1 MSHDDHDDPPGR
13 PRAPTYLQS
22 LSRDASRRQVLQLL
36 SALGGVAAAGLPA
49 IAQAGPT
56 WQPLPHHDIITRA
69 LTQPLYRA
77 RLLDKPKKT
86 LAEEHGIVLGATVTL
101 VVVVDTMEL
110 VHVVLSSHAG
120 MRGPE
125 EGVVADILQQYRNDV
140 AFRTQLVNNP
150 RQAFEDWTG
159 ATIPQILAVQVVQE
173 TPIYRVIQLPA
184 EAALGVETPEE
195 VQSLWGGDDGWGGD
209 ESWTET
215 STIESGQICN
225 CISEGTDLETHISSC
240 CFDPPE
246 TQTPF

>member
-13 PRAPTYLQS
+13 SRAPGSLQP
-22 LSRDASRRQVLQLL
+22 LSGDASRRQVLQLL
-36 SALGGVAAAGLPA
+36 SAFGVAAVGLPGVA
-49 IAQAGPT
+49 HASPT
-56 WQPLPHHDIITRA
+56 WQAIPHHEIITRA

-86 LAEEHGIVLGATVTL
+86 LADEHGIVLAAGVTL
-101 VVVVDTMEL
+101 VVVVDTMEH

-125 EGVVADILQQYRNDV
+125 EGVVADILQQYRSD
-140 AFRTQLVNNP
+140 ATFRQQLVDNP

-173 TPIYRVIQLPA
+173 TPSYRVIQLPA

-215 STIESGQICN
+215 STYESGQICN
-225 CISEGTDLETHISSC
+225 CISEGTDLETHISGC
-240 CFDPPE
+240 CFDAPE
-246 TQTPF
+246 TQAPF